1 MAKKSKNQMEIISI
15 VLMVVGIGLIIWGYQ
30 MSGSISAQLTKAFT
44 GSVPEKAMLMYIG
57 GAASFILGLY
67 LFLKR

>member
-1 MAKKSKNQMEIISI
+1 MAKKSKTTSEIISI
-15 VLMVVGIGLIIWGYQ
+15 VFMVVGIGLLIWGYQ
-30 MSGSISAQLTKAFT
+30 MSGSIGSQVSKAFT
-44 GSVPEKAMLMYIG
+44 GSVPEKVILMYIG